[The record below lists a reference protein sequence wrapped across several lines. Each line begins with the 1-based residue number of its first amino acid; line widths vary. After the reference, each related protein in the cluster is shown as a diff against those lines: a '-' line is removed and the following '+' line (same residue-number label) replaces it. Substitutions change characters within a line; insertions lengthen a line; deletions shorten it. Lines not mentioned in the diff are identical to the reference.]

1 MFDLFSFESYS
12 YGQLSHYPISP
23 LESVMWLMS
32 GPQKSVSPRLCCQDD
47 PGPAPVLAP
56 PAHPGQCLGLRGGD
70 DRAQAEHLLPLR
82 QQCHPPGGE
91 WRLAWVNI
99 LPIVIEAL
107 EKKPF

>member
-32 GPQKSVSPRLCCQDD
+32 RPQKSVSPRLCCHDE
-47 PGPAPVLAP
+47 GSAPVLAP
-56 PAHPGQCLGLRGGD
+56 TAHHGQCPGLRGGD

-82 QQCHPPGGE
+82 QECHPPRGE
-91 WRLAWVNI
+91 
-99 LPIVIEAL
+99 
-107 EKKPF
+107 